1 MKGTVIDAKDCI
13 LGRMASKLAVRLLNG
28 EKIFVVNAEKAVMT
42 GNKPYILEQYR
53 KRIDASH
60 KGNPTRSPKFPSKPE
75 AIFKRAVK
83 GMLPRRKEKG
93 ERALKGF
100 KTFIGMPEEFKRK
113 EIVVLE
119 ETKNKG
125 KMNYLTLEELSRELG
140 AKW

>member
-1 MKGTVIDAKDCI
+1 MKETVIDAGNCI

-28 EKIFVVNAEKAVMT
+28 EKIFVVNAEKAIMT

-53 KRIDASH
+53 KRVDASH
-60 KGNPTRSPKFPSKPE
+60 KGNPRRSPKFPSKPE

-100 KTFIGMPEEFKRK
+100 KAFIGVPEELKGK
-113 EIVVLE
+113 EVIIME
-119 ETKNKG
+119 GTKNKG
-125 KMNYLTLEELSRELG
+125 KANYLTLEELSRELG